1 MINGNEIITDEIKDD
16 VYEIVAKLN
25 LYKTWTKEKHQ
36 IKNQLIELL
45 NKKKYISFYSLVSR
59 FIVTSIGSS
68 YLYDVPAT
76 KRGHLS
82 IFRNKRVRII
92 CVSSGR
98 FWRIYMAGVV

>member
-1 MINGNEIITDEIKDD
+1 MINRDEMIKDDIKDD
-16 VYEIVAKLN
+16 VHDMVGKLN

-45 NKKKYISFYSLVSR
+45 DKKKYISFYSLVSR

-68 YLYDVPAT
+68 YLYDVPAK

-98 FWRIYMAGVV
+98 FWRIYMAGIV